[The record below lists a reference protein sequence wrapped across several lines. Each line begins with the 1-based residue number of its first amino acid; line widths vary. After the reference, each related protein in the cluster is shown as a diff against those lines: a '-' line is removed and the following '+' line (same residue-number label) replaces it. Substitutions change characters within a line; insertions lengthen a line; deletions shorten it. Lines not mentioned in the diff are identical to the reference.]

1 MTYRIN
7 ANALTLINNL
17 YFLEDRLYSGIAYIR
32 QADSS
37 YKARHVN
44 DGVVGNQYIPFCL
57 QDHTIDVAQLAIYEY
72 DSLESVSYS
81 LALNDKLYQGFL
93 VSFYGNGHVSSEEYY
108 EDGFCASE
116 ANWTK
121 LGSLDNAILTYERWT
136 ESISFSGSILKSY
149 SLAFLQ
155 NRFILYFDEVTQQLT
170 DLNISA
176 VFNEFDFSRSKLF
189 PFNGLDDILNY
200 PFSNQ
205 LLLECDYVDDQFI
218 KKLLEHKKIQH
229 VSKLSLIGVALK
241 DFSFLLHLTDLD
253 VLEANLLGHMNNLI
267 DICQHIKLNF
277 NPKFKLILNEKEVI
291 K

>member
-72 DSLESVSYS
+72 DSLDSVSYA
-81 LALNDKLYQGFL
+81 LALNDKLYQGFI
-93 VSFYGNGHVSSEEYY
+93 VNFYANGHVYSEEYH
-108 EDGFCASE
+108 EDGLWAAE
-116 ANWTK
+116 VNWSKT
-121 LGSLDNAILTYERWT
+121 GSLDVAILAYEKWT
-136 ESISFSGSILKSY
+136 ESIYFSDKEIGRY
-149 SLAFLQ
+149 SLAFLE
-155 NRFILYFDEVTQQLT
+155 NKFILSFDEVMQQLT
-170 DLNISA
+170 CLKISA
-176 VFNEFDFSRSKLF
+176 VFNEFDFSRVKLF
-189 PFNGLDDILNY
+189 PFNSIDDILNY

-205 LLLECDYVDDQFI
+205 LLLGCDYVDDQFI

-229 VSKLSLIGVALK
+229 VSKLSLITVALK
-241 DFSFLLHLTDLD
+241 DFSFLLHLTNLD
-253 VLEANLLGHMNNLI
+253 VLEANQLGHMNNLI
-267 DICQHIKLNF
+267 DICQHIKLNV
-277 NPKFKLILNEKEVI
+277 NPNFKLILNEKEVI